1 MTVLN
6 VDNVSEDQLKELIQ
20 GCVRNHR
27 KSQEGIYKMFYGKMM
42 AICRRYTK
50 NSDQAKDILQDGF
63 IKVFKNIDK
72 FNFEG
77 SFEGWVRRI
86 VVNTAI
92 DFTRKAKNDYLLM
105 NENQSIDDFDEDLLD
120 EEDEEPYENPLK
132 VGDVIEGMNK
142 LSKAYRTVFNLYV
155 FDNYTHQEIADALDI
170 SVGTSKS
177 NLAKA
182 RANLKKILT
191 KELEKRDGE

>member
-1 MTVLN
+1 MLSAN
-6 VDNVSEDQLKELIQ
+6 NISEDQLKMLIN

-27 KSQEGIYKMFYGKMM
+27 KSQEMVYKVYYGKMM
-42 AICRRYTK
+42 SVCRRYT
-50 NSDQAKDILQDGF
+50 NNEDQAKDILQDGF
-63 IKVFKNIDK
+63 IKVYKNIEK

-77 SFEGWVRRI
+77 SFEGWIRRI

-92 DFTRKAKNDYLLM
+92 DFTRKAKNDYLLLSEDQTLEDF
-105 NENQSIDDFDEDLLD
+105 ENDLLD
-120 EEDEEPYENPLK
+120 DGDEEAYSSPFN
-132 VGDVIEGMNK
+132 VGDVIKGMEQ
-142 LSKAYRTVFNLYV
+142 LSNAYRTVFNLYV
-155 FDNYTHQEIADALDI
+155 FENYSHQEIADTLKI

-191 KELEKRDGE
+191 KELNTRNDE

>member
-1 MTVLN
+1 VLN
-6 VDNVSEDQLKELIQ
+6 VDNVSDDRLKELIE

-27 KSQEGIYKMFYGKMM
+27 KSQESIYKMFYGKMM

-86 VVNTAI
+86 IVNTAI

-120 EEDEEPYENPLK
+120 EDDEEPYENPLK

-155 FDNYTHQEIADALDI
+155 FDNYTHQEIADALNI

>member
-1 MTVLN
+1 MLN
-6 VDNVSEDQLKELIQ
+6 VDNVSDDRLKELIE

-27 KSQEGIYKMFYGKMM
+27 KSQESIYKMFYGKMM

-86 VVNTAI
+86 IVNTAI

-120 EEDEEPYENPLK
+120 EDDEEPYENPLK

>member
-1 MTVLN
+1 MLSA
-6 VDNVSEDQLKELIQ
+6 DNISEDQLKRLVE
-20 GCVRNHR
+20 GCVRNNR
-27 KSQEGIYKMFYGKMM
+27 KSQEAVYKMFYGKMM
-42 AICRRYTK
+42 AVCRRYTR
-50 NSDQAKDILQDGF
+50 NQDQAKDILQDGF
-63 IKVFKNIDK
+63 IKVFKNIGK

-105 NENQSIDDFDEDLLD
+105 NEDQSIDAFENDLMA
-120 EEDEEPYENPLK
+120 EDEEPEYDNPLK
-132 VGDVIEGMNK
+132 VGDVIVGMDQ
-142 LSKAYRTVFNLYV
+142 LSTAYRNVFNLYV
-155 FDNYTHQEIADALDI
+155 FENYSHKEIAEALKI

-191 KELEKRDGE
+191 KELDKRNG